1 MRTFRPPL
9 APRRAPAV
17 VAPAPRPV
25 RHAARSLTTAGNLS
39 FLVGSVLFL
48 SEASQVAGVWLFIA
62 GSSAF
67 LVAGAIR
74 DRD

>member
-1 MRTFRPPL
+1 MRRTLRLPRPL
-9 APRRAPAV
+9 AQLRLRLATFG
-17 VAPAPRPV
+17 
-25 RHAARSLTTAGNLS
+25 HLC
-39 FLVGSVLFL
+39 FLIGSVLFL
-48 SEASQVAGVWLFIA
+48 DDATVRAGVWLFIA